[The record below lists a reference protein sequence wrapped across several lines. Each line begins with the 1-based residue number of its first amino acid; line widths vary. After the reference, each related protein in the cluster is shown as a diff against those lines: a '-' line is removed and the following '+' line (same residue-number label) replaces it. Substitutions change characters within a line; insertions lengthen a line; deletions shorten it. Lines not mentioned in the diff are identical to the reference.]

1 VTETAKIILTALATI
16 FGGVLVYV
24 AGQLLSKLFIEHIQE
39 QRKVIGEIDV
49 GLVLWA
55 REWANL
61 QDFPTGRTDQRV
73 EAEKAFRE
81 YASPWWR
88 PRMPSG
94 DDSMGRPNVS
104 ALLLRMMFACLR
116 GTWSASRTRCTPTR
130 RLGSTT
136 SGSIASASQ
145 AASVTAHGRATAGN
159 GSTCWPRAGEKGV
172 GTWRQVFA
180 EPEGPRHH
188 S

>member
-24 AGQLLSKLFIEHIQE
+24 AGQLLSKLFIEPVQE

-81 YASPWWR
+81 YASRLVASTNAIGRRFYGAAQRLGAPA
-88 PRMPSG
+88 P
-94 DDSMGRPNVS
+94 DDVRLSARDLVGLSNSMYS
-104 ALLLRMMFACLR
+104 DAA
-116 GTWSASRTRCTPTR
+116 TRFDHERFNRERVDNIRR
-130 RLGSTT
+130 RLGLW
-136 SGSIASASQ
+136 
-145 AASVTAHGRATAGN
+145 AH
-159 GSTCWPRAGEKGV
+159 AGEEPIAGP
-172 GTWRQVFA
+172 GTTERCL
-180 EPEGPRHH
+180 
-188 S
+188 